1 MTYQLFVGSCVGSEL
16 VSALTNK
23 RSTNNHTNKAGAV
36 SLNETF
42 IKNSTKY
49 TGKPSGDKHS
59 DGGGMYLHVLA
70 AGKYWR
76 MNYRFVGKQKTLALG
91 VYPDVSLAGA
101 RQGREKARKLL
112 AQGIDPSTAKQDAKQ
127 AEKLAAANTYETVA
141 REFHQVKAQ
150 SWSEAHADKWLRMN
164 ELYLFP
170 EIGQR
175 PIASI
180 RGKAV
185 LDALRK
191 VEAKG
196 ILSTAQDLQQMAG
209 QVFRYAVQ
217 TDRIEQNPVP
227 DLKGALKPHVAKHF
241 AAVIEPV
248 AVGGLLR
255 AIDAYTGQPETL
267 AALKL
272 SALFFQ
278 RPGNIRAMEW
288 AWVDLDNAMLTIP
301 PAEMKRTLHQK
312 INGRPHLIPLAA
324 QAIDIFKALQPLT
337 GHGRYVFPGARSIQ
351 RPMSAGTI
359 NAALRRMDFG
369 TDDHVA
375 HGFRAMARTMLA
387 ERMKGID
394 VGMVEAQLGH
404 GKSGPLGGAYDRAD
418 YLEQRRAMMQTW
430 ADYLDK
436 LRIGAEVIQF
446 KAA

>member
-1 MTYQLFVGSCVGSEL
+1 M
-16 VSALTNK
+16 
-23 RSTNNHTNKAGAV
+23 
-36 SLNETF
+36 SLNDTF
-42 IKNSTKY
+42 IKNSTRY
-49 TGKPSGDKHS
+49 SGRPSGDKHS
-59 DGGGMYLHVLA
+59 DGGGLYLYVTA

-76 MNYRFVGKQKTLALG
+76 MNYRLYGKQKTLSLG
-91 VYPDVSLAGA
+91 VYPSISLAQA
-101 RQGREKARKLL
+101 RRGRDEAKKLI
-112 AQGIDPSTAKQDAKQ
+112 AQSIDPSTAKQEAKQ
-127 AEKLAAANTYETVA
+127 ADKLAAANTYETVA
-141 REFHQVKAQ
+141 REFHNLKAE
-150 SWSEAHADKWLRMN
+150 SWSESHAAKWLRMN
-164 ELYLFP
+164 EMYLFP
-170 EIGQR
+170 EIGPM

-180 RGKAV
+180 RAKAV

-227 DLKGALKPHVAKHF
+227 DLKGALKPHIPKSF
-241 AAVIEPV
+241 AAVLDPASV
-248 AVGGLLR
+248 SSLLR
-255 AIDAYTGQPETL
+255 AIDAYDGQPTTR

-288 AWVDLDNAMLTIP
+288 AWVDLGNAMLTIP
-301 PAEMKRTLHQK
+301 PADMKRTLHQK
-312 INGRPHLIPLAA
+312 VNGRPHLVPLAD
-324 QAIDIFKALQPLT
+324 QAIEILKELHLLT
-337 GHGRYVFPGARSIQ
+337 GHGRYVFPGARSFK
-351 RPMSAGTI
+351 RPMSEGTI

-394 VGMVEAQLGH
+394 KDMVEAQLGH
-404 GKSGPLGGAYDRAD
+404 GKSGPLGSAYDRAE
-418 YLEQRRAMMQTW
+418 YMEQRLAMMQTW

-436 LRIGAEVIQF
+436 LRIGADVVQL
-446 KAA
+446 KTA

>member
-1 MTYQLFVGSCVGSEL
+1 M
-16 VSALTNK
+16 
-23 RSTNNHTNKAGAV
+23 
-36 SLNETF
+36 SLNDTF

-49 TGKPSGDKHS
+49 SGRPSGDKHS
-59 DGGGMYLHVLA
+59 DGGGLYLHVTA

-76 MNYRFVGKQKTLALG
+76 MNYRLYGKQKTLSLG
-91 VYPDVSLAGA
+91 VYPSISLA
-101 RQGREKARKLL
+101 QARKGRDEAKKLI
-112 AQGIDPSTAKQDAKQ
+112 AQSIDPSAAKQEARQ
-127 AEKLAAANTYETVA
+127 ADKLAAANTYETVA
-141 REFHQVKAQ
+141 REFHKLKAE
-150 SWSEAHADKWLRMN
+150 SWSESHAVKWLRMN
-164 ELYLFP
+164 EMYLFP
-170 EIGQR
+170 EIGPM

-180 RGKAV
+180 RAKAV

-227 DLKGALKPHVAKHF
+227 DLKGALKPHIAKNF
-241 AAVIEPV
+241 AAVVDPV
-248 AVGGLLR
+248 SVGSLLR
-255 AIDAYTGQPETL
+255 AIDAYHGQPTTR
-267 AALKL
+267 AALRL

-288 AWVDLDNAMLTIP
+288 AWVDLGNAMLTIP

-312 INGRPHLIPLAA
+312 ANGRPHLVPLAD
-324 QAIDIFKALQPLT
+324 QAIEILKTLQPLT
-337 GHGRYVFPGARSIQ
+337 GHGRYVFPGARSFK
-351 RPMSAGTI
+351 RPMSEGTI

-369 TDDHVA
+369 TDDHVG

-394 VGMVEAQLGH
+394 EGMVEAQLGH
-404 GKSGPLGGAYDRAD
+404 GKSGPLGSAYDRAE
-418 YLEQRRAMMQTW
+418 YMEQRLAMMQTW

-436 LRIGAEVIQF
+436 LRIGADVVQL
-446 KAA
+446 KTA

>member
-1 MTYQLFVGSCVGSEL
+1 M
-16 VSALTNK
+16 
-23 RSTNNHTNKAGAV
+23 
-36 SLNETF
+36 SLNDTF

-49 TGKPSGDKHS
+49 SGRPSGDKHS
-59 DGGGMYLHVLA
+59 DGGGLYLHVTA

-76 MNYRFVGKQKTLALG
+76 MNYRLYGKQKTLSLG
-91 VYPDVSLAGA
+91 VYPSISLAQA
-101 RQGREKARKLL
+101 RRGRDEAKKLI
-112 AQGIDPSTAKQDAKQ
+112 AQSIDPSMAKQEAKQ

-141 REFHQVKAQ
+141 REFHKLKAE
-150 SWSEAHADKWLRMN
+150 SWSASHAAKWLRMN
-164 ELYLFP
+164 EMYMFP
-170 EIGQR
+170 EMGSM

-180 RGKAV
+180 RAKTV

-227 DLKGALKPHVAKHF
+227 DLKGALKPHIPKSF
-241 AAVIEPV
+241 AAVLDPASV
-248 AVGGLLR
+248 SSLLR
-255 AIDAYTGQPETL
+255 AIDAYDGQPTTR

-301 PAEMKRTLHQK
+301 PANMKRTLHQK
-312 INGRPHLIPLAA
+312 VNGRPHLVPLAD
-324 QAIDIFKALQPLT
+324 QAVEILKELHLLT
-337 GHGRYVFPGARSIQ
+337 GHGRYVFPGARSFM
-351 RPMSAGTI
+351 RPMSEGTI
-359 NAALRRMDFG
+359 NAALRRMDFD

-394 VGMVEAQLGH
+394 KDMVEAQLGH
-404 GKSGPLGGAYDRAD
+404 GKSGPLGGAYDRAE
-418 YLEQRRAMMQTW
+418 YMEQRLAMMQTW

-436 LRIGAEVIQF
+436 LRMGAEVIQF
-446 KAA
+446 KKA